1 MRTLLID
8 NFDSFTYNLFHLLA
22 EVNGR
27 PPVVVRND
35 VDWAALDPRDFDN
48 VVISPGPGRPDRE
61 RDFGVSARPI
71 REWDLPLL
79 GVCLGHQ
86 GMCELLGGVVEHA
99 PEPVHGRPSAIHH
112 TGQGVFAGLP
122 SPFTAVRYHSLAVTS
137 LPEEFEATAWTAD
150 GVLMGVRHRT
160 RPLWGVQFHP
170 ESIGTEY
177 GRELLANF
185 RDLSGP
191 PRPGPGP
198 AAAPPGAEPAS
209 AAAAEARPE
218 AVPAFAAR
226 SGLES
231 APAVAAAPRSE
242 VAPGGVAGAGSEAVP
257 GDVAASGSEVAS
269 GRAAEAG
276 SESIPGDPAGSRSEV
291 APEGT
296 AGPRSEAV
304 PGDAV
309 RSRSEPP
316 YRLEV
321 RRLDR
326 APDPETAYRELFA
339 GRSRSFWLDGA
350 AGAGVGSRFSIMGDG
365 TGPLAEFVTYR
376 TRERTVRVHRPDR
389 PVELAPGPFLDY
401 LDARLRERALPP
413 DERLPF
419 DFALGYVGY
428 LGYELKAET
437 GGADVYDAPTPDAA
451 LLFADRA
458 VVIDH
463 EEDSCFLLCL
473 GEGGDDPRAAA
484 WLDATEARLR
494 LLPVGGVRRTSAPDR
509 APSAADRLPSAADA
523 APSAPDR
530 MPSAADRAPSA
541 ADGVP
546 RVPDGASSAADG
558 GPSAADRMRSVPG
571 RVLSTPDHVPAVP
584 YVLRHGEEAYLKRIA
599 ECHQEIRDGESYE
612 ICLTNMAVTRV
623 SVDPL
628 RTYGFLRR
636 ISPVPYGAL
645 LDFPGV
651 AVLSASPERFLT
663 VGADR
668 VVESKPIKGTRPRG
682 ATPEEDAALRRELR
696 DSAKDRAENLMIVDL
711 VRNDLGTV
719 CEVGSV
725 HVPRLFAVESYAPV
739 HQLVSTVRGTLRPG
753 ISAVDC
759 VRAAF
764 PGGSMTG
771 APKLRTMEIIDRLEE
786 GPRGVYS
793 GVLGWFS
800 LSGAVDLGMV
810 IRTIVITPEMVGFG
824 VGGAIV
830 AASDPA
836 AEFEETLVKSRA
848 MAAALGLSTAMGSD

>member
-8 NFDSFTYNLFHLLA
+8 NFDSFTFNLFHLLA
-22 EVNGR
+22 EANGR
-27 PPVVVRND
+27 PPVVVHND
-35 VDWAALDPRDFDN
+35 VDWATLDPRDFDN

-61 RDFGVSARPI
+61 RDFGVCARAI

-86 GMCELLGGVVEHA
+86 GMCELLGGTVEHA

-112 TGQGVFAGLP
+112 TGRDVFTGIP

-137 LPEEFEATAWTAD
+137 LPEEFEPVAWTAD

-185 RDLSGP
+185 RDLSDP
-191 PRPGPGP
+191 SRPGPGSRP
-198 AAAPPGAEPAS
+198 VPAILATPRPESAPADAPSRSESVPADAAVPRPEPGLMDAAAPRPESVAADAAVSRSEPVPVDAAAPRPESVPVDAAESRSESVPRDAAVPRPEAAVSRDAAAPPSAS
-209 AAAAEARPE
+209 
-218 AVPAFAAR
+218 
-226 SGLES
+226 
-231 APAVAAAPRSE
+231 
-242 VAPGGVAGAGSEAVP
+242 
-257 GDVAASGSEVAS
+257 
-269 GRAAEAG
+269 
-276 SESIPGDPAGSRSEV
+276 
-291 APEGT
+291 
-296 AGPRSEAV
+296 
-304 PGDAV
+304 
-309 RSRSEPP
+309 P

-339 GRSRSFWLDGA
+339 GRPWSFWLDGA
-350 AGAGVGSRFSIMGDG
+350 AGADVGSRFSIMGDG

-376 TRERTVRVHRPDR
+376 TRERTVRVHRADR

-437 GGADVYDAPTPDAA
+437 GAAAVYEAPTPDAA

-463 EEDSCFLLCL
+463 VEDSCFLLCL
-473 GEGGDDPRAAA
+473 GEGDDDPRAAA
-484 WLDATEARLR
+484 WLDATEARIRR
-494 LLPVGGVRRTSAPDR
+494 LPAGGVRRPPAPDLVS
-509 APSAADRLPSAADA
+509 PPADRLPFAAEVV
-523 APSAPDR
+523 PP
-530 MPSAADRAPSA
+530 PADRL
-541 ADGVP
+541 
-546 RVPDGASSAADG
+546 SSAADVA
-558 GPSAADRMRSVPG
+558 PSPADRVSPAPDQVPAPG
-571 RVLSTPDHVPAVP
+571 RVPTLPGHAPAVP
-584 YVLRHGEEAYLKRIA
+584 YALRHGEEAYLKRIA

-623 SVDPL
+623 TVDPL

-682 ATPEEDAALRRELR
+682 TTPEEDAELRRELR

-739 HQLVSTVRGTLRPG
+739 HHLVSTVRGTLRPG
-753 ISAVDC
+753 VSAVDC

-800 LSGAVDLGMV
+800 LNGAADLGMV
-810 IRTIVITPEMVGFG
+810 IRTIVITPEAVGFG

-848 MAAALGLSTAMGSD
+848 MAAALGLSIAVGSD

>member
-27 PPVVVRND
+27 PPVVVHND
-35 VDWAALDPRDFDN
+35 VDWSTLDPRDFDN

-61 RDFGVSARPI
+61 RDFGVCARAI

-112 TGQGVFAGLP
+112 TGRDVFAGIP

-137 LPEEFEATAWTAD
+137 VPDEFEPVAWTAD

-191 PRPGPGP
+191 SLPGPG
-198 AAAPPGAEPAS
+198 S
-209 AAAAEARPE
+209 RPI
-218 AVPAFAAR
+218 
-226 SGLES
+226 
-231 APAVAAAPRSE
+231 PAVAAAPRPES
-242 VAPGGVAGAGSEAVP
+242 VP
-257 GDVAASGSEVAS
+257 ADAASSSEPVPVD
-269 GRAAEAG
+269 AAAPRP
-276 SESIPGDPAGSRSEV
+276 ES
-291 APEGT
+291 
-296 AGPRSEAV
+296 V
-304 PGDAV
+304 PGDASAPRPESV
-309 RSRSEPP
+309 PVDAAVPRSESVLGRAAVPRPEAAVPVDAAVSRSASP

-321 RRLDR
+321 RRLDQV
-326 APDPETAYRELFA
+326 PDPETAYRELFA
-339 GRSRSFWLDGA
+339 GRPRNFWLDGA
-350 AGAGVGSRFSIMGDG
+350 AGAEVGSRFSIMGDG

-376 TRERTVRVHRPDR
+376 TRERTVRVHRADR
-389 PVELAPGPFLDY
+389 PVELVSGPFLDY

-437 GGADVYDAPTPDAA
+437 GAAAVYDAPTPDAA

-463 EEDSCFLLCL
+463 VADSCFLLCL
-473 GEGGDDPRAAA
+473 GEGDDDPRAAA
-484 WLDATEARLR
+484 WLDATEARIRR
-494 LLPVGGVRRTSAPDR
+494 LPAGGVHRPPAPDLMSPPADR
-509 APSAADRLPSAADA
+509 LSSAAEVEPSAADGLSSAADVVPSAADRVPP
-523 APSAPDR
+523 AP
-530 MPSAADRAPSA
+530 
-541 ADGVP
+541 G
-546 RVPDGASSAADG
+546 RVP
-558 GPSAADRMRSVPG
+558 SVPG
-571 RVLSTPDHVPAVP
+571 HAPAVS
-584 YVLRHGEEAYLKRIA
+584 YALRHGEEAYLKRIA

-612 ICLTNMAVTRV
+612 ICLTNMAVTRAA
-623 SVDPL
+623 VDPL

-651 AVLSASPERFLT
+651 AVLSASPERFLK

-682 ATPEEDAALRRELR
+682 ATPEEDAALRRDLR

-725 HVPRLFAVESYAPV
+725 HVPRLFAVESFAPV
-739 HQLVSTVRGTLRPG
+739 HHLVSTVRGTLRPG
-753 ISAVDC
+753 VSAVDC

-800 LSGAVDLGMV
+800 LNGAADLGMV
-810 IRTIVITPEMVGFG
+810 IRTIVITPEAVGFG

-848 MAAALGLSTAMGSD
+848 MAAALGLSIAMGSD

>member
-27 PPVVVRND
+27 PPVVVHND
-35 VDWAALDPRDFDN
+35 VDWSTLDSSDFDN

-61 RDFGVSARPI
+61 RDFGVCARAI

-86 GMCELLGGVVEHA
+86 GICELLGGTVEHA

-112 TGQGVFAGLP
+112 TGRDVFAGIP

-137 LPEEFEATAWTAD
+137 LPEEFERVAWTAD

-177 GRELLANF
+177 GRQLLANF

-191 PRPGPGP
+191 PRTGPGSRP
-198 AAAPPGAEPAS
+198 APADAAAPRPEPVPGDAASRSESVPVDAAMPRPEPVPVD
-209 AAAAEARPE
+209 AAAARSESVPMDAAVSGSESVPGSAAVPRPE
-218 AVPAFAAR
+218 AVVPMDAA
-226 SGLES
+226 E
-231 APAVAAAPRSE
+231 PRS
-242 VAPGGVAGAGSEAVP
+242 
-257 GDVAASGSEVAS
+257 AS
-269 GRAAEAG
+269 
-276 SESIPGDPAGSRSEV
+276 
-291 APEGT
+291 
-296 AGPRSEAV
+296 
-304 PGDAV
+304 
-309 RSRSEPP
+309 P

-339 GRSRSFWLDGA
+339 GRPRSFWLDGA
-350 AGAGVGSRFSIMGDG
+350 AGAGVGSRFSILGDG

-389 PVELAPGPFLDY
+389 PVEHVPGPFLDY

-437 GGADVYDAPTPDAA
+437 GGAAVYDAPTPDAA

-463 EEDSCFLLCL
+463 QEDSCFLLCL

-484 WLDATEARLR
+484 WLDATEARVRR
-494 LLPVGGVRRTSAPDR
+494 LLAGGVRR
-509 APSAADRLPSAADA
+509 
-523 APSAPDR
+523 
-530 MPSAADRAPSA
+530 PSA

-546 RVPDGASSAADG
+546 PASDRVAP
-558 GPSAADRMRSVPG
+558 
-571 RVLSTPDHVPAVP
+571 TPDHVSLAADGVPPASDRVSPVADLVPPAADRDSSVADRLPSASDRARPAPAVP

-612 ICLTNMAVTRV
+612 ICLTNMAVTRAA
-623 SVDPL
+623 VDPL

-725 HVPRLFAVESYAPV
+725 HVPHLFAVESYAPV
-739 HQLVSTVRGTLRPG
+739 HHLVSTVRGTLRPG
-753 ISAVDC
+753 VSAVDC

-800 LSGAVDLGMV
+800 LNGAADLGMV
-810 IRTIVITPEMVGFG
+810 IRTIVITPEAVGFG
-824 VGGAIV
+824 AGGAIV

-848 MAAALGLSTAMGSD
+848 MAAALGLSIAVGSD